1 MSVLWKSFIFVW
13 IIFCFFSC
21 QHGLCCDQWNWE
33 NLVEFKATTLL
44 KIIRQEEISFYEVIF
59 AASYCLSHSLNT
71 TMTNSSKVINSYC
84 LSHSLNTTMTNSFKI
99 EYNFNLYFWVQHITL
114 RNPNLLRFRN
124 SFLLL
129 FWLFVGL

>member
-1 MSVLWKSFIFVW
+1 MYVLWKSSIVIW

-21 QHGLCCDQWNWE
+21 QHGLCCDRWNWE

-44 KIIRQEEISFYEVIF
+44 KLSDKKRLVFYGVIF
-59 AASYCLSHSLNT
+59 AASYCLSYILNT
-71 TMTNSSKVINSYC
+71 TIKNSFKAINSYC

-99 EYNFNLYFWVQHITL
+99 EYNFNLYFWVRHITL

-124 SFLLL
+124 PF
-129 FWLFVGL
+129 FFFRLFVGL